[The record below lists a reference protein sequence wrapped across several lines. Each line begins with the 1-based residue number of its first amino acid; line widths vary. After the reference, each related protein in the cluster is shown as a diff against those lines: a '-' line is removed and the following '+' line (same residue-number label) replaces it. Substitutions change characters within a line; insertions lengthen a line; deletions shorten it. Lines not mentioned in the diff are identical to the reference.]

1 VDTKVYAVTNRL
13 SFSTINLPVGDT
25 PSAIKNTFK
34 QEFIKNLSFTRVKKQ
49 FYLSKSESVKKLA
62 HRVISI
68 HFMSKNFDPRTVITE
83 TDAL

>member
-34 QEFIKNLSFTRVKKQ
+34 QEFIKKPVVHTGKKKI
-49 FYLSKSESVKKLA
+49 YLSKSESVKKLA

>member
-34 QEFIKNLSFTRVKKQ
+34 QEFIKKPVVHTGKKTVLSEQKRVSKKTSASRH
-49 FYLSKSESVKKLA
+49 FNSFHVKKL
-62 HRVISI
+62 
-68 HFMSKNFDPRTVITE
+68 
-83 TDAL
+83 

>member
-34 QEFIKNLSFTRVKKQ
+34 QEFIKKPVVHTGKKTILSEQKRVSKKTSASRHFNSFHVKKP
-49 FYLSKSESVKKLA
+49 LILERS
-62 HRVISI
+62 
-68 HFMSKNFDPRTVITE
+68 
-83 TDAL
+83 

>member
-34 QEFIKNLSFTRVKKQ
+34 QEFIKKPVVHTGKKTILSEQKRVNKKTSASRH
-49 FYLSKSESVKKLA
+49 FNSFHVKKL
-62 HRVISI
+62 
-68 HFMSKNFDPRTVITE
+68 
-83 TDAL
+83 

>member
-34 QEFIKNLSFTRVKKQ
+34 QEFIKKPVVHTGKKAILSVQKRVSKKTSASRH
-49 FYLSKSESVKKLA
+49 FNSFHVKKL
-62 HRVISI
+62 
-68 HFMSKNFDPRTVITE
+68 
-83 TDAL
+83 